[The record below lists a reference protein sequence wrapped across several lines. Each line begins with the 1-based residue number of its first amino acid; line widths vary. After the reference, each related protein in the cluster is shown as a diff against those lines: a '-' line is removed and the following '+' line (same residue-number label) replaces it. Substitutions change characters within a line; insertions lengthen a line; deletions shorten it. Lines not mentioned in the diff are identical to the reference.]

1 MPRNAEVIRQWTE
14 REYVMQFVMI
24 FAGSSPFLLWWLLN
38 KYLDKRDR
46 RRKQQP
52 R

>member
-1 MPRNAEVIRQWTE
+1 MTE

-24 FAGSSPFLLWWLLN
+24 FAGSSVFLIWWLAN

-46 RRKQQP
+46 RRKPQA